1 MSFDSD
7 SGLTG
12 NDVLLSECWCYL
24 VNVDNET
31 DYDVFVQGTVFLDI
45 VLTGLPAVPQTGAEI
60 FAEGMGSCPGGVAN
74 FAIAASRLGLRTGLA
89 SVFGDDAYA
98 DFCWRTLADQEG
110 VDLSHSRRI
119 GHWHSPVTVSMSID
133 DRTSGTDRAMV
144 THAHDAPGDPSK
156 LVGPELRT
164 RAAIVPV
171 TDEQPSWTVEAH
183 KSGAL
188 LFGDV
193 GWDPS
198 DAWSPAVLEM
208 LTCFHAFTPNALEAM
223 AYTRTDNPRA
233 ALHRLADLVPLAVVT
248 NGPDGVMAIDS
259 ATGEEVSVPAL
270 PVRSYDPTGAGDV
283 FLAALVLGTLRGW
296 PLEHRLAFGNLC
308 AGLSVQHFGG
318 SLAAPGWGDII
329 DWVRDHSRSHP
340 GDVDPDLLKHYT
352 FIGDVLP
359 AGPVPIVRRA
369 SATIAR
375 LSDA

>member
-1 MSFDSD
+1 MSDPTPLAEVTVTNPD
-7 SGLTG
+7 PPA
-12 NDVLLSECWCYL
+12 E
-24 VNVDNET
+24 

-45 VLTGLPAVPQTGAEI
+45 VLTGLPSAPHTGTEI

-89 SVFGDDAYA
+89 SVFGDDVYA

-133 DRTSGTDRAMV
+133 RDRAMV
-144 THAHDAPGDPSK
+144 THAHEAPGDPSK
-156 LVGPELRT
+156 LVGAGLRT
-164 RAAIVPV
+164 KAAIVPV
-171 TDEQPSWTVEAH
+171 DSTDPPVWTREAMRG
-183 KSGAL
+183 GAM

-198 DAWSPAVLEM
+198 DTWSPAVLEC
-208 LTCFHAFTPNALEAM
+208 LKGFHAFTPNAVEAM
-223 AYTRTDNPRA
+223 AYTRTDSPEHALRA
-233 ALHRLADLVPLAVVT
+233 LADLVPLAVVT
-248 NGPDGVMAIDS
+248 TGRDGVMAIDS
-259 ATGEEVSVPAL
+259 ATGEEETVPAL
-270 PVRSYDPTGAGDV
+270 PVHSYDPTGAGDV
-283 FLAALVLGTLRGW
+283 FLASLVLGTLRGW
-296 PLEHRLAFGNLC
+296 PLAHRLAFANLC

-329 DWVRDHSRSHP
+329 DWVRDHNRRHP
-340 GDVDPDLLKHYT
+340 GDVDPEVLKHYA
-352 FIGDVLP
+352 FVGDVLP